1 MVVKSYLMKFWK
13 LKGKL
18 LCNMTILCSIL
29 SSYALRIVF
38 AFSKQ
43 NQWLYWESHL
53 LLPNG
58 VRLSTLLENGFSLF
72 LFGYISQ
79 ISYLFFNQ
87 CLANLIDESVCFDEA
102 TMRKDRLGY
111 ARALIEVKPNRL
123 LPSILS
129 VELAF
134 GLVVMVD
141 IGYKWKPPIY
151 TNSKSFVHLV
161 SISLVPCQCQV
172 LRMLK
177 WNFLS
182 RRRSHFQ
189 KLWSL
194 LGFLNVRPLLPY
206 MVQLQVALCLYRQPL
221 SLALSTIIYLGIL

>member
-1 MVVKSYLMKFWK
+1 
-13 LKGKL
+13 
-18 LCNMTILCSIL
+18 
-29 SSYALRIVF
+29 
-38 AFSKQ
+38 
-43 NQWLYWESHL
+43 
-53 LLPNG
+53 
-58 VRLSTLLENGFSLF
+58 
-72 LFGYISQ
+72 
-79 ISYLFFNQ
+79 
-87 CLANLIDESVCFDEA
+87 
-102 TMRKDRLGY
+102 MRKDRLGY

-177 WNFLS
+177 
-182 RRRSHFQ
+182 
-189 KLWSL
+189 
-194 LGFLNVRPLLPY
+194 
-206 MVQLQVALCLYRQPL
+206 
-221 SLALSTIIYLGIL
+221 